1 MNFIRI
7 HRENYIYSKLNFLL
21 ILSKINKHNYK
32 YHKKENK
39 MEKQLNRLKK
49 TQKVLF
55 KDAIEIEKHKI
66 SLFEAPTGFGKS
78 VIVNT
83 IAEYLA
89 SEKKKKIIITTTT
102 NHLAI
107 EQLKL
112 FKDERFDFAKDLI
125 IDVVVGKENYFSP
138 NNITQE
144 VYDYIDKEQLD
155 NYIANIVDN
164 DGYLIETLFDNV
176 DIEEPNK
183 KIVQNLIHLKNND
196 NTHLA
201 TFDDLDISITNYA
214 YLFTNVFFVKDFDIS
229 NYIIVADEVHQLV
242 ETAENLLT
250 NSFSLFRFKNL
261 LNQLISKTSSNLKIE
276 KYLTNLESES
286 TLLLNKYSNSSYAG
300 TFYSLNQ
307 TGYGMIDDIKEKLLF
322 KNNDDLKPANSK
334 SKEKK
339 SIDSILKD
347 TVENSN
353 NEALKT
359 IFKMYKKEKSEL
371 FGIINAPQDVTVYM
385 SPSKG
390 YPTLNAS
397 KGDIRGWLLTFFWDK
412 VETFIGLS
420 ATIKANK
427 EDEQAFNRL
436 GISRGTFQNWL
447 DKIET
452 VEKFLNTFQR
462 FPSKDDKEY
471 LKLVEFL
478 EIQKKGYVE
487 GFLTHE
493 KENILINKFGYSF
506 FSGLIK
512 GELKEEENRVTHIK
526 YGVKDFAPIFSPSQA
541 KTYLPSKDLI
551 KPKLQED
558 EDENEWFN
566 MVATNIA
573 KYHENKNSMVICGS
587 FYEVE
592 KITEIL
598 KILLPDN
605 NIISAKRNSPA
616 VQVIEDFKRN
626 GGIAIVT
633 RNYGTGVNLP
643 KKLLE
648 KLFIIKLPFPIFTTK
663 KWVDIKL
670 QDKKF
675 NTSFYHSLYQNE
687 MFTTFRQWIGRLIR
701 TEDDK
706 GELYILDSRYWEVK
720 NHKTLEY
727 WISKMSIIQ
736 KERIEYIPNTTKH
749 INIEEENI
757 LGKINCFKCDSFDES
772 LKDYLIKNIEYI
784 SNHKKVPLLKS
795 NSLELNKR
803 LMKIK
808 KKFEEHLK

>member
-1 MNFIRI
+1 
-7 HRENYIYSKLNFLL
+7 
-21 ILSKINKHNYK
+21 
-32 YHKKENK
+32 

-55 KDAIEIEKHKI
+55 KDAIDIEKHKI

-89 SEKKKKIIITTTT
+89 SEKKKKIIIATTT

-112 FKDERFDFAKDLI
+112 FRDEKFNFEKNLI
-125 IDVVVGKENYFSP
+125 IDIVVGKENYFSVS
-138 NNITQE
+138 NITHE
-144 VYDYIDKEQLD
+144 VYQYINKEQLD
-155 NYIANIVDN
+155 NYINNIIDN
-164 DGYLIETLFDNV
+164 DGYLIESLFDNV

-183 KIVQNLIHLKNND
+183 KIVQNLICLKNKD
-196 NTHLA
+196 NEHLA
-201 TFDDLDISITNYA
+201 SFDDLDISITNYA

-229 NYIIVADEVHQLV
+229 NYIVVADEVHQLV

-250 NSFSLFRFKNL
+250 NSFSIFRYKNL
-261 LNQLISKTSSNLKIE
+261 LSQLISKIDTSPKVE
-276 KYLTNLESES
+276 KYLRNIESES
-286 TLLLNKYSNSSYAG
+286 SSLLDKYSNSSYAG
-300 TFYSLNQ
+300 SFYSLNQ
-307 TGYGMIDDIKEKLLF
+307 SGYGIIDDIKKNLLVKDFENEDKNKKNIENQLKNIVEKS
-322 KNNDDLKPANSK
+322 D
-334 SKEKK
+334 
-339 SIDSILKD
+339 
-347 TVENSN
+347 
-353 NEALKT
+353 NETLKT

-436 GISRGTFQNWL
+436 GVSRGTFQNWL

-452 VEKFLNTFQR
+452 VEKFVNTYKR
-462 FPSKDDKEY
+462 FPTKEDKEY

-506 FSGLIK
+506 FNGLIK
-512 GELKEEENRVTHIK
+512 GELKEEETRVSHIK

-551 KPKLQED
+551 KPVLQED
-558 EDENEWFN
+558 ENENEWFN
-566 MVATNIA
+566 MIATSIV
-573 KYHENKNSMVICGS
+573 KYHDNKNSMVICGS

-598 KILLPDN
+598 KVLLPNN
-605 NIISAKRNSPA
+605 NIISAKRNTPA
-616 VQVIEDFKRN
+616 LQIIEDFKKN
-626 GGIAIVT
+626 GGIAVVT

-648 KLFIIKLPFPIFTTK
+648 KLFITKLPFPIFTTK
-663 KWVDIKL
+663 KWIDIKM

-687 MFTTFRQWIGRLIR
+687 MFTVFRQWIGRLIR
-701 TEDDK
+701 TEDDR
-706 GELYILDSRYWEVK
+706 GDLYILDSRYWDIK

-736 KERIEYIPNTTKH
+736 KERIENIIYENTKK
-749 INIEEENI
+749 ININELNVI
-757 LGKINCFKCDSFDES
+757 DKINNYENKSYTEDIKE
-772 LKDYLIKNIEYI
+772 YLLNNIVYIAKN
-784 SNHKKVPLLKS
+784 NKVPLLKE
-795 NSLELNKR
+795 NTLEFNKK
-803 LMKIK
+803 LMLIK
-808 KKFEEHLK
+808 KDFEKYLK

>member
-1 MNFIRI
+1 MQN
-7 HRENYIYSKLNFLL
+7 
-21 ILSKINKHNYK
+21 
-32 YHKKENK
+32 
-39 MEKQLNRLKK
+39 QLNRLKK

-55 KDAIEIEKHKI
+55 KDAIDIEKHKI

-78 VIVNT
+78 VIINT

-89 SEKKKKIIITTTT
+89 SEKDKKIIIVTTT

-112 FKDERFDFAKDLI
+112 FKDKKFNFLENLT

-144 VYDYIDKEQLD
+144 VYNYIDKEQLD
-155 NYIANIVDN
+155 KYIANIVDN
-164 DGYLIETLFDNV
+164 DGYLIETLFDYV

-183 KIVQNLIHLKNND
+183 KIVQNLICLKGND

-229 NYIIVADEVHQLV
+229 NYIVVADEIHQLV

-261 LNQLISKTSSNLKIE
+261 LNQLISKIDSDSGVK
-276 KYLTNLESES
+276 KYLNNLEKES
-286 TLLLNKYSNSSYAG
+286 SLLLSKYSNSTYAG
-300 TFYSLNQ
+300 SFYSLNQ
-307 TGYGMIDDIKEKLLF
+307 TGYGMIDDIKDRLL
-322 KNNDDLKPANSK
+322 LKDSDK
-334 SKEKK
+334 SKKQK
-339 SIDSILKD
+339 RSLDTILKE
-347 TVENSN
+347 TIENSN
-353 NEALKT
+353 NETLKT
-359 IFKMYKKEKSEL
+359 IYNMYKKEKNEL
-371 FGIINAPQDVTVYM
+371 LGIINAPQDVTIYM

-397 KGDIRGWLLTFFWDK
+397 KGDIRGWLLSFFWDK

-427 EDEQAFNRL
+427 EDEQTFNRL
-436 GISRGTFQNWL
+436 GINRGTFQNWL

-452 VEKFLNTFQR
+452 IEKFVHTYKR
-462 FPSKDDKEY
+462 FPSQDDKEY
-471 LKLVEFL
+471 LKLVDFL
-478 EIQKKGYVE
+478 DIQKKGYVE
-487 GFLTHE
+487 GFLTYE
-493 KENILINKFGYSF
+493 KENILIKKFGASF
-506 FSGLIK
+506 FNGLIK
-512 GELKEEENRVTHIK
+512 GELKEEESRVTHIK
-526 YGVKDFAPIFSPSQA
+526 YGVKDFAPLFSPSQA

-551 KPKLQED
+551 KPVLQED
-558 EDENEWFN
+558 ENEDEWFN
-566 MVATNIA
+566 MIATNIV
-573 KYHENKNSMVICGS
+573 KYHDNKNSMVICGS

-592 KITEIL
+592 KITDIL
-598 KILLPDN
+598 KVLLPNN
-605 NIISAKRNSPA
+605 NIISAKRNTPA
-616 VQVIEDFKRN
+616 LQVIEDFKKN

-633 RNYGTGVNLP
+633 RNFGTGVNLP

-663 KWVDIKL
+663 KWIDIKM

-687 MFTTFRQWIGRLIR
+687 MFTVFRQWIGRLIR
-701 TEDDK
+701 TEDDR
-706 GELYILDSRYWEVK
+706 GDLYILDSRYWEVK

-736 KERIEYIPNTTKH
+736 KERINFTSTQQTILSNNDKIIINTINNFNHEYYTIDIKN
-749 INIEEENI
+749 
-757 LGKINCFKCDSFDES
+757 
-772 LKDYLIKNIEYI
+772 YLLDNIEYI
-784 SNHKKVPLLKS
+784 SKNKKIPLLKS
-795 NSLELNKR
+795 NSLEFNKI
-803 LMKIK
+803 LMKFK
-808 KKFEEHLK
+808 KEFEKLIA

>member
-1 MNFIRI
+1 
-7 HRENYIYSKLNFLL
+7 
-21 ILSKINKHNYK
+21 
-32 YHKKENK
+32 

-55 KDAIEIEKHKI
+55 KDAINIEKHKI

-89 SEKKKKIIITTTT
+89 SKKKKKIIIATTT

-112 FKDERFDFAKDLI
+112 FKNDKFDFAKDLL
-125 IDVVVGKENYFSP
+125 IDVVVGKENYFSVS
-138 NNITQE
+138 NITHE
-144 VYDYIDKEQLD
+144 VYQYINKEQLD
-155 NYIANIVDN
+155 KYINNIIDN
-164 DGYLIETLFDNV
+164 DGYLIESLFDNV

-183 KIVQNLIHLKNND
+183 KIVQNLICLKNKD
-196 NTHLA
+196 DEHLA

-229 NYIIVADEVHQLV
+229 NYIVVADEVHQLV

-261 LNQLISKTSSNLKIE
+261 LSQLLSKLDTNIKVE
-276 KYLTNLESES
+276 KYLRNIESES
-286 TLLLNKYSNSSYAG
+286 SSLLNKYSNSSHAG
-300 TFYSLNQ
+300 SFYSLNQ
-307 TGYGMIDDIKEKLLF
+307 TGYGIIDDIKKGLLVKDF
-322 KNNDDLKPANSK
+322 ENDKDS

-339 SIDSILKD
+339 SIDSILRETIEK
-347 TVENSN
+347 SN
-353 NEALKT
+353 NESLKT

-371 FGIINAPQDVTVYM
+371 FGILNAPQDVTVFM

-436 GISRGTFQNWL
+436 GVSRGTFQGWL

-452 VEKFLNTFQR
+452 VEKFVNTYKR
-462 FPSKDDKEY
+462 FPNEDDKEY
-471 LKLVEFL
+471 LKLVEFI
-478 EIQKKGYVE
+478 EVQKKGYVE

-493 KENILINKFGYSF
+493 KENILVNKFGYSF
-506 FSGLIK
+506 FNGLIK
-512 GELKEEENRVTHIK
+512 GELKEEETRVSHIK
-526 YGVKDFAPIFSPSQA
+526 YGVKDFAPIFSSSQA
-541 KTYLPSKDLI
+541 KTFLPSKDLI
-551 KPKLQED
+551 KPVLQED
-558 EDENEWFN
+558 ENENEWFN
-566 MVATNIA
+566 MIATNIV
-573 KYHENKNSMVICGS
+573 KYHDNKNSMVICGS

-598 KILLPDN
+598 EVLLPN
-605 NIISAKRNSPA
+605 VNIISAKRNTPA
-616 VQVIEDFKRN
+616 LQIIEEFKKN
-626 GGIAIVT
+626 GGIAVVT

-648 KLFIIKLPFPIFTTK
+648 KLFITKLPFPIFTTK
-663 KWVDIKL
+663 KWIDIKM

-687 MFTTFRQWIGRLIR
+687 MFTVFRQWIGRLIR
-701 TEDDK
+701 TEEDRGD
-706 GELYILDSRYWEVK
+706 LYILDSRYWEVK

-736 KERIEYIPNTTKH
+736 KEYIVHNDKLFTEFEKNQKENLIKIIKEFKDENLNEEIE
-749 INIEEENI
+749 
-757 LGKINCFKCDSFDES
+757 L
-772 LKDYLIKNIEYI
+772 YLINNIDYVLK
-784 SNHKKVPLLKS
+784 HKKVPLLKD
-795 NSLELNKR
+795 NTIEFNKK

-808 KKFEEHLK
+808 KNLEKTLNN